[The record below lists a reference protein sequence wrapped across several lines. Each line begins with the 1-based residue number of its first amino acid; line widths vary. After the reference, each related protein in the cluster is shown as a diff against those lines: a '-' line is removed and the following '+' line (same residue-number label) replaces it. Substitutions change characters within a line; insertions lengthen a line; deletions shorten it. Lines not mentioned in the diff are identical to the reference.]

1 MSYSTPENRIRDGQV
16 RRLSTGQDPRGR
28 QHRKDV
34 YRVDLKPKK
43 AKTRNCKEEEEERVR
58 LKMLTYEQAND

>member
-1 MSYSTPENRIRDGQV
+1 MSYSTPEDRIRDGQV
-16 RRLSTGQDPRGR
+16 RRLSTGQGPRGR

-43 AKTRNCKEEEEERVR
+43 AKTRDCKEEERVR

>member
-1 MSYSTPENRIRDGQV
+1 MSYSTPEDRIRDGQV
-16 RRLSTGQDPRGR
+16 RRLSTGQDPCGR

-43 AKTRNCKEEEEERVR
+43 AKTRDCKEEERVR
-58 LKMLTYEQAND
+58 LKVLTYEQAND

>member
-1 MSYSTPENRIRDGQV
+1 MSYSTPEDRIRDGQV
-16 RRLSTGQDPRGR
+16 RRLSTGQDPRAR

-43 AKTRNCKEEEEERVR
+43 AKTRNCKEERVR